1 MLIWVL
7 AAGWTWAGCADP
19 ADRTELPASEEVRP
33 YDGAWEYRYG
43 DSPRQPNG
51 SFAWAVPTHDDG
63 KWHPTTQLSRLPNRA
78 GQDYLW
84 LRTRLKGGHLE
95 KDTLLITADGFQSL
109 EAFVDARLVERFGA
123 LDGLEARRY
132 PGKRP
137 IYLDIGSGADK
148 GGRDGIRTLTL
159 RLFSPSVGI
168 GIVNRPLIG
177 NHDQALVYMVKAGLP
192 FIIVGAIFILLG
204 TFVLFLYALDRR
216 EIIYLLYSL
225 MSLAIGVYELSR
237 SPMRAFLLDS
247 PVGWRY
253 AEICCLCLLVA
264 AISAFLAQLLDGW
277 PRRLMRLLSWMFLAY
292 FVVGGTLTTSGRVHI
307 DTALRVLLY
316 LFVGFLL
323 ISVTMSIITAGR
335 GSTDWRI
342 LALGFLTSA
351 ALGGYSALQSL
362 GYIRHPGDTRYYA
375 ATAFMITL
383 GVVLARRFRAFHKQL
398 NDYSTV
404 LRLSFSSSQDLTP
417 GHQAQIALTELLRM
431 LRAHRGLLFLC
442 RSDGSELNLVA
453 GRNFQGHMLH
463 QPASHSDHDQ
473 RLVAAVLQKRR
484 PVVRQVQRA
493 ASLGTG
499 HSQTCSAVAAPL
511 LARGKL
517 LGVIYLEA
525 DSTRS
530 TFSRQDVEILL
541 GLGAQIALTLIA
553 TRAGALENE
562 SAQVRQRLTEQET
575 LLAVAAR
582 LASGDLQSPIP
593 VAPVGEFAPL
603 STALERMR
611 LDLRAKVEQLETSH
625 AAVRQ
630 LNEQLRF
637 QLDRRLARLLD
648 LAPQSGLKSDPS
660 GRLDAA
666 AGSLTPGTL
675 LGEHYQIV
683 GLLGDGSR
691 GIVYAVTRTADG
703 RQLAAK
709 VFRIRPDKP
718 HILRFAREV
727 QILARVNHP
736 NVVSVVE
743 VDLTA
748 DTALF
753 LVMERIYGTA
763 LLRYQK
769 QYQERFRDPKLALTI
784 LQQIAQGLVVL
795 HERGI
800 VHRDLQPKNI
810 FVIAA
815 EAEPIGGLSVK
826 LANAGIM
833 TLKAR
838 KTAESVATEPEGRL
852 SYLAPEV
859 AQGEDRS
866 DPATDLFSFG
876 VIAYELLTGEL
887 PAAFAGG
894 NSESIT
900 PPPLQSAC
908 PALLPTQSELVALID
923 RCLNLDPA
931 QRPTAK
937 ELIAAFAAAPDV
949 PHKDLKKAG
958 FT

>member
-1 MLIWVL
+1 MLFWVL
-7 AAGWTWAGCADP
+7 AVGWAWAGCADP
-19 ADRTELPASEEVRP
+19 ADRTELPASEDVHP

-43 DSPRQPNG
+43 DSPLQPDG
-51 SFAWAVPTHDDG
+51 SFAWAAPTHDDG
-63 KWHPTTQLSRLPNRA
+63 KWLPTTQLSRLPNRA
-78 GQDYLW
+78 GRDYLW
-84 LRTRLKGGHLE
+84 LRTRLKGGDLE
-95 KDTLLITADGFQSL
+95 KDTLLLTADGFQSL
-109 EAFVDARLVERFGA
+109 EAFVDARLVERFGW
-123 LDGLEARRY
+123 LDGSEAWRY

-137 IYLDIGSGADK
+137 IYLDIG
-148 GGRDGIRTLTL
+148 GGGNGGNAAMRTLTL

-177 NHDQALVYMVKAGLP
+177 NHDQTLVYMVKAGLP

-204 TFVLFLYALDRR
+204 IFVLFLYALDRR
-216 EIIYLLYSL
+216 EILYLLYCL
-225 MSLAIGVYELSR
+225 MSLAIGIYELSR
-237 SPMRAFLLDS
+237 SPMRVFLFDS

-253 AEICCLCLLVA
+253 AEISCLCLLVA

-277 PRRLMRLLSWMFLAY
+277 PRRLMRLLSWLFLAY
-292 FVVGGTLTTSGRVHI
+292 FAIGGMLTASGRVHI

-316 LFVGFLL
+316 LFIGFLL
-323 ISVTMSIITAGR
+323 ISVSLSIITAGR

-417 GHQAQIALTELLRM
+417 GHQAQLALTELLRM

-453 GRNFQGHMLH
+453 GRNFQGHMLR

-484 PVVRQVQRA
+484 PVVRHVQRA
-493 ASLGTG
+493 ASLGNQ
-499 HSQTCSAVAAPL
+499 HSQPCSAVAAPL

-525 DSTRS
+525 DSTRP

-582 LASGDLQSPIP
+582 LASGDLQSPIS

-603 STALERMR
+603 SAAMERMR

-625 AAVRQ
+625 ATVRQ

-648 LAPQSGLKSDPS
+648 LAPQSGLTSDPS
-660 GRLDAA
+660 GRADAA
-666 AGSLTPGTL
+666 ASGLTPGTL
-675 LGEHYQIV
+675 LGEHYQISC
-683 GLLGDGSR
+683 LLGEGGRSV
-691 GIVYAVTRTADG
+691 VYAVARTADG

-709 VFRIRPDKP
+709 VFRSRPDKP

-727 QILARVNHP
+727 QLLARVNHP
-736 NVVSVVE
+736 NVVSVIE

-753 LVMERIYGTA
+753 LVMERIHGTT
-763 LLRYQK
+763 LLRYRE
-769 QYQERFRDPKLALTI
+769 QYRERSRDTQFILTI
-784 LQQIAQGLVVL
+784 LKQIAQGLLVL

-800 VHRDLQPKNI
+800 VHRELQPKNI
-810 FVIAA
+810 FVIAP
-815 EAEPIGGLSVK
+815 EAETTGVLTVK
-826 LANAGIM
+826 LAKTGIM
-833 TLKAR
+833 APR
-838 KTAESVATEPEGRL
+838 GEQTADPVAAEPAGRL
-852 SYLAPEV
+852 SYFAPEV

-866 DPATDLFSFG
+866 DPAADLFSFG

-887 PAAFAGG
+887 PTALASG
-894 NSESIT
+894 NAEPIKS
-900 PPPLQSAC
+900 PPLQSAC
-908 PALLPTQSELVALID
+908 PALLPKQSELIAVID
-923 RCLNLDPA
+923 RCLVLDPA
-931 QRPTAK
+931 KRPTAK
-937 ELIAAFAAAPDV
+937 ELIAAFAVASEV
-949 PHKDLKKAG
+949 PPQRA
-958 FT
+958 